1 MTGIRGAPSVA
12 VVGGDAARW
21 IVKVAGEV
29 VATCGSA
36 SLARR
41 TAEEIRRTLEREAR
55 IAAIRALAD
64 YLEWHPEALCDRVSA
79 SRWARSADALAE
91 SAARMP
97 ESVLDN
103 TCDVFVRVVV
113 DFGSGV
119 QLEALLSRDQLVE
132 PPAVRE
138 LPPQLAALPTDGRAA

>member
-1 MTGIRGAPSVA
+1 MTGMRSAPTVA
-12 VVGGDAARW
+12 VVRGDATRW

-29 VATCGSA
+29 VATCGNA

-64 YLEWHPEALCDRVSA
+64 YLERHPDAPCDRVSA
-79 SRWARSADALAE
+79 SSWPPSTDALAD

-103 TCDVFVRVVV
+103 TRDFLVRVIL

-119 QLEALLSRDQLVE
+119 HLDALLSRDQLVE

-138 LPPQLAALPTDGRAA
+138 LPPQLAALPRERAA